1 MGREKLVFF
10 YKIMKSIL
18 IDGIKYVPEAELLKC
33 KKQKVS
39 AGSSKVF
46 EIGAEVFIKTVTYHY
61 TGRIV
66 DVAEG
71 FVFLEDVAWIADS
84 GRFTEFMKEEKEP
97 QSLES
102 ELYGDRVV
110 KINIGSI
117 TEVTQRKLV
126 IAQK

>member
-1 MGREKLVFF
+1 
-10 YKIMKSIL
+10 MKVIT
-18 IDGIKYVPEAELLKC
+18 IDGTKYVPEADYIKA
-33 KKQKVS
+33 KRQ
-39 AGSSKVF
+39 SKATGDSEVF

-66 DVAEG
+66 DVVDG

-97 QSLES
+97 QSLEA
-102 ELYGDRVV
+102 ELYGDRIV

-117 TEVTQRKLV
+117 TEVVERKLV
-126 IAQK
+126 VVQK

>member
-1 MGREKLVFF
+1 
-10 YKIMKSIL
+10 MKVIT
-18 IDGIKYVPEAELLKC
+18 IDGVKYVPEAELLKA
-33 KKQKVS
+33 KKQNPSV
-39 AGSSKVF
+39 GSSEVF

-66 DVAEG
+66 DVSEG

-84 GRFTEFMKEEKEP
+84 GRFTEFMKEEREP
-97 QSLES
+97 VSLES
-102 ELYGDRVV
+102 ELYGDKIV

-117 TEVTQRKLV
+117 TEVVERKLV

>member
-1 MGREKLVFF
+1 
-10 YKIMKSIL
+10 MKVIT
-18 IDGIKYVPEAELLKC
+18 IDGTKYVPEAEYLKL
-33 KKQKVS
+33 KRQSK
-39 AGSSKVF
+39 ATGGSVVF

-66 DVAEG
+66 DVSEG

-97 QSLES
+97 QSMES
-102 ELYGDRVV
+102 ELYGERIV

-117 TEVTQRKLV
+117 VEVVERKLV
-126 IAQK
+126 VSQR

>member
-1 MGREKLVFF
+1 M
-10 YKIMKSIL
+10 
-18 IDGIKYVPEAELLKC
+18 
-33 KKQKVS
+33 
-39 AGSSKVF
+39 F

-66 DVAEG
+66 DVVDG

-97 QSLES
+97 QSLEA
-102 ELYGDRVV
+102 ELYGDRIV

-117 TEVTQRKLV
+117 TEVVERKLV
-126 IAQK
+126 VVQK

>member
-1 MGREKLVFF
+1 
-10 YKIMKSIL
+10 MKVIT
-18 IDGIKYVPEAELLKC
+18 IDGTKYVPETEILKA

-39 AGSSKVF
+39 VGSSEVF

-66 DVAEG
+66 DVSEG

-97 QSLES
+97 QSLEA

-110 KINIGSI
+110 KINIGSV
-117 TEVTQRKLV
+117 TEVVERKLV
-126 IAQK
+126 VIQK

>member
-1 MGREKLVFF
+1 
-10 YKIMKSIL
+10 MKVTT
-18 IDGIKYVPEAELLKC
+18 IDGVKYVPEAELLKC

-39 AGSSKVF
+39 VGSSEVF

-66 DVAEG
+66 DVSEG

-97 QSLES
+97 QSMEA
-102 ELYGDRVV
+102 ELYGDRIV

-117 TEVTQRKLV
+117 TEVVERKLV
-126 IAQK
+126 VVQK